1 MAQGIKT
8 GGRQKGTPNK
18 LTAEIKERL
27 AAIIS
32 EATDN
37 LKLEDCSSAEK
48 IRLIEVGLKYLL
60 PTMKQVDNIHND
72 ALQRF
77 EVEVIGGQGENVFKR
92 IVENIRFEN
101 DAGEI

>member
-32 EATDN
+32 EATDSID
-37 LKLEDCSSAEK
+37 LDTLGSSEK
-48 IRLIEVGLKYLL
+48 IRLIEIGLKYLL
-60 PTMKQVDNIHND
+60 PTMKHVDTTYDTKESID
-72 ALQRF
+72 
-77 EVEVIGGQGENVFKR
+77 FKS
-92 IVENIRFEN
+92 ILCFGN
-101 DAGEI
+101 

>member
-37 LKLEDCSSAEK
+37 FNLEECSNSERLKL
-48 IRLIEVGLKYLL
+48 IEIGLKYLL

-72 ALQRF
+72 TKESIDFKTILRF
-77 EVEVIGGQGENVFKR
+77 GDI
-92 IVENIRFEN
+92 
-101 DAGEI
+101 

>member
-32 EATDN
+32 EATDSID
-37 LKLEDCSSAEK
+37 LDTLGSSEK
-48 IRLIEVGLKYLL
+48 IRLIEIGLKYLL
-60 PTMKQVDNIHND
+60 PTIKHVDRSYDVSESID
-72 ALQRF
+72 
-77 EVEVIGGQGENVFKR
+77 FKS
-92 IVENIRFEN
+92 ILCFGN
-101 DAGEI
+101 

>member
-8 GGRQKGTPNK
+8 GGRQIGTPNK

-37 LKLEDCSSAEK
+37 LKLEDCSSTEK
-48 IRLIEVGLKYLL
+48 IRLIEIGLKYLL
-60 PTMKQVDNIHND
+60 PTMKHVDNVRND
-72 ALQRF
+72 TK
-77 EVEVIGGQGENVFKR
+77 ESIDFKT
-92 IVENIRFEN
+92 ILGFDHQLPQPQNAEEHQSLE
-101 DAGEI
+101 GS

>member
-18 LTAEIKERL
+18 LTSEIKEKL

-37 LKLEDCSSAEK
+37 FNLEECTNSERLKL
-48 IRLIEVGLKYLL
+48 IEIGLKYLL

-72 ALQRF
+72 TKESIDFKTILGFDHQLPQPQNVEGHRF
-77 EVEVIGGQGENVFKR
+77 
-92 IVENIRFEN
+92 
-101 DAGEI
+101 

>member
-32 EATDN
+32 EATDSID
-37 LKLEDCSSAEK
+37 LDTLGSSEK
-48 IRLIEVGLKYLL
+48 IRLIEIGLKYLL
-60 PTMKQVDNIHND
+60 PTMKHVDTTYDTKESID
-72 ALQRF
+72 FKSILRF
-77 EVEVIGGQGENVFKR
+77 E
-92 IVENIRFEN
+92 
-101 DAGEI
+101 D

>member
-27 AAIIS
+27 AAFIS

-37 LKLEDCSSAEK
+37 LKLEDCSSTEK
-48 IRLIEVGLKYLL
+48 IRLIEIGLKYLL
-60 PTMKQVDNIHND
+60 PTMKQVDRSYETTESID
-72 ALQRF
+72 FKSILRF
-77 EVEVIGGQGENVFKR
+77 E
-92 IVENIRFEN
+92 
-101 DAGEI
+101 D

>member
-32 EATDN
+32 EATDSIDID
-37 LKLEDCSSAEK
+37 KLAASEK
-48 IRLIEVGLKYLL
+48 IRLIEIGLKYLL

-72 ALQRF
+72 TKESIDFKTILRF
-77 EVEVIGGQGENVFKR
+77 E
-92 IVENIRFEN
+92 
-101 DAGEI
+101 D

>member
-18 LTAEIKERL
+18 LTSEIKEKL

-37 LKLEDCSSAEK
+37 FNLEECTNSERLKL
-48 IRLIEVGLKYLL
+48 IE
-60 PTMKQVDNIHND
+60 I
-72 ALQRF
+72 
-77 EVEVIGGQGENVFKR
+77 
-92 IVENIRFEN
+92 
-101 DAGEI
+101 